1 MAKSTYPP
9 NVPLQEQGLK
19 KALLRETNGYGRSF
33 SFLNWWFVGSI
44 LIFQCVFTYIY
55 HQNYPNG
62 RQNKPYMWSSWGMGV
77 AQELAFFDFVTKSWF
92 LQLFRTHSEWV
103 SPRSSLRSKKSSHSL
118 LHAVTR
124 WWLRETKGN
133 EHGVACWR
141 RARERGFLASANHVV
156 AAGITLFNM
165 EKCLSWLNAG
175 MCRPRVCL
183 PCQAQL
189 FARAGASQSCLCLF
203 CFTTASPTTITTT
216 PTPIATAAA
225 TASTAAASYCC
236 CYCYFFRCDY

>member
-1 MAKSTYPP
+1 
-9 NVPLQEQGLK
+9 
-19 KALLRETNGYGRSF
+19 
-33 SFLNWWFVGSI
+33 
-44 LIFQCVFTYIY
+44 
-55 HQNYPNG
+55 
-62 RQNKPYMWSSWGMGV
+62 MGV
-77 AQELAFFDFVTKSWF
+77 AQEPAFLILWRNPDFFNCFLVQGGCHRYKSSGI
-92 LQLFRTHSEWV
+92 TGEV
-103 SPRSSLRSKKSSHSL
+103 SSQRKAGPLRHILNGLTGEVIFSSKKSSHSL

-141 RARERGFLASANHVV
+141 RTRERGFLASANHVV
-156 AAGITLFNM
+156 AAEITLFNM

-203 CFTTASPTTITTT
+203 CFTTASPTTITAT